1 MLRMLWFSLILI
13 VCASS
18 WSCKNNSPY
27 LRDIHQDPADRHR
40 TSIETKYLE
49 ALLVDLEA
57 CYKKKQP

>member
-1 MLRMLWFSLILI
+1 LI

-40 TSIETKYLE
+40 TSIETKYLD